1 MRKIIIDSCGDIYDV
16 EMINLKVLRSILN
29 FEEEAEVIY
38 EKLKFMINMKKF
50 SRKQSEKE
58 EEDCQTIDIKYGL
71 VVISS
76 EPISYKNIIL
86 INDQL

>member
-1 MRKIIIDSCGDIYDV
+1 MRQILIDSCGDIYDV
-16 EMINLKVLRSILN
+16 EMINWKVLRSILN
-29 FEEEAEVIY
+29 FEEEAEIIY

-71 VVISS
+71 AVISS
-76 EPISYKNIIL
+76 EPIPYKNVIL
-86 INDQL
+86 TND

>member
-1 MRKIIIDSCGDIYDV
+1 
-16 EMINLKVLRSILN
+16 
-29 FEEEAEVIY
+29 
-38 EKLKFMINMKKF
+38 MINMKKF

-86 INDQL
+86 TND